1 MSDKTKEVALRWTVI
16 WYSSHEYL
24 EDLDRMDLQLGRF
37 SSPEMAAET
46 AVRRWFDEGDIEV
59 DDVETSIYVTVV
71 DPVGRPVKV
80 KVDGEQGWRFNAKR
94 LEG

>member
-1 MSDKTKEVALRWTVI
+1 
-16 WYSSHEYL
+16 
-24 EDLDRMDLQLGRF
+24 
-37 SSPEMAAET
+37 MAAET

-80 KVDGEQGWRFNAKR
+80 KVDGEQVWRFNAKR